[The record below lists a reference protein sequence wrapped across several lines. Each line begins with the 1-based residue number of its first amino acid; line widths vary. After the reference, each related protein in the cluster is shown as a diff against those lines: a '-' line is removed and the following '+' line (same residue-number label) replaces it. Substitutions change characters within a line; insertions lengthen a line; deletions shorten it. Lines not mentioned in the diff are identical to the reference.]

1 MWKKE
6 YLRYLKSKRTWVLLA
21 LVLVSLVS
29 FFISL
34 SEKQMFL
41 SQQANPSPDQNQTA
55 LATLIANFTGI
66 RFVFDFWYV
75 SDYFV
80 IFMAVLLI
88 WAGVFLSATLQT
100 EKEAGHG
107 SMLVTRCSYQTYVKS
122 ILAAQSLYIL
132 TVVAAATALMT
143 LVAMGIG
150 GTAFP
155 LISLGAYDLNPPL
168 VLLTMAA
175 QVIWMSLFLS
185 LINGICLLSNV
196 WVKSKFVI
204 QALPLVVFSL
214 APTLLVSTVGNLVP
228 SLGNALLFFIP
239 WEEFK
244 AVEFVFQEHFSLE
257 AFVLC
262 LVPMAAYGVLLFF
275 LYQYN
280 VKKHKESYV

>member
-1 MWKKE
+1 M
-6 YLRYLKSKRTWVLLA
+6 
-21 LVLVSLVS
+21 
-29 FFISL
+29 
-34 SEKQMFL
+34 
-41 SQQANPSPDQNQTA
+41 
-55 LATLIANFTGI
+55 
-66 RFVFDFWYV
+66 
-75 SDYFV
+75 
-80 IFMAVLLI
+80 
-88 WAGVFLSATLQT
+88 FLSATLQT
-100 EKEAGHG
+100 EKEAGPG
-107 SMLVTRCSYQTYVKS
+107 SMLVTRCSYPAYVKS

-143 LVAMGIG
+143 LVAMGFG
-150 GTAFP
+150 GAAFP

-262 LVPMAAYGVLLFF
+262 LIPMAVYGVLLFF

-280 VKKHKESYV
+280 VKKHRESYV